1 MEKHLYLSQRFK
13 SFKGQWVYSVFEF
26 FCCTNITCQP
36 NIMGGTS
43 FICCSVKFMFELLQV
58 DMEAI
63 IAQDDFDQK
72 EKRLG
77 VALQIKNR
85 KILDFLGKTG

>member
-26 FCCTNITCQP
+26 FTCQP

-63 IAQDDFDQK
+63 TAQDNFLLDGK
-72 EKRLG
+72 EISG
-77 VALQIKNR
+77 CSI
-85 KILDFLGKTG
+85 D